1 MSRPAETVDAA
12 ITPAPVLAP
21 AAPQRRNHVGTIS
34 LVCAVL
40 GMVATRVALTVMD
53 EPWLRILA
61 AGFEAAT
68 VGGIADWFAVTALF
82 RHPLGLPIP
91 HTAIIVERR
100 AKIIESIVQVV
111 ENDWLSPGVIGARLA
126 KVAPSTLIVDWLST
140 PEHVARLSAPLRD
153 LLRGLA
159 RMLTAEE
166 TARFVESALER
177 QLREVPIDASAG
189 RWLAGAIESES
200 AGTTFEAFAS
210 SLANL
215 ASRPTTRADLHWWL
229 DRSAETLRA
238 GGKRFMPFVLRRKS
252 VQRKLVETACDYA
265 AAELRAAAQDKTHP
279 LRRASLDALGRWAAR
294 LAAGDP
300 AALEQAERVRRAL
313 LESLETKSLVRDT
326 LLRVRRELEAELV
339 HPASDLAVLI
349 DRTLHEGIVE
359 LLDAPERRE
368 AFDRWVREMADDLL
382 RRHHHQIGVTV
393 RENLEN
399 LDPGRLVEM
408 IESRVGNDLQF
419 IRLNGALVGGLVGVA
434 LATFHWLVG

>member
-1 MSRPAETVDAA
+1 M
-12 ITPAPVLAP
+12 
-21 AAPQRRNHVGTIS
+21 
-34 LVCAVL
+34 
-40 GMVATRVALTVMD
+40 
-53 EPWLRILA
+53 
-61 AGFEAAT
+61 
-68 VGGIADWFAVTALF
+68 TALF

-140 PEHVARLSAPLRD
+140 PGHVARLGAPLRD

-189 RWLAGAIESES
+189 RWLAAAIESDS
-200 AGTTFEAFAS
+200 AGTTFEAFA
-210 SLANL
+210 AR
-215 ASRPTTRADLHWWL
+215 SRTRVMTDHTRGPLVARPVGRD
-229 DRSAETLRA
+229 LRA
-238 GGKRFMPFVLRRKS
+238 AASASCRSSFVAT
-252 VQRKLVETACDYA
+252 VQRAVKEPCDPRRG
-265 AAELRAAAQDKTHP
+265 RAPAAQDKTHP
-279 LRRASLDALGRWAAR
+279 LRRASLDALGRWVAR

-300 AALEQAERVRRAL
+300 AAHEQAERVRRAL
-313 LESLETKSLVRDT
+313 LESLETKPLVRET
-326 LLRVRRELEAELV
+326 LLRVRRELETELV

-359 LLDAPERRE
+359 WLTGPERRDS
-368 AFDRWVREMADDLL
+368 FDRWVRDMADDLL
-382 RRHHHQIGVTV
+382 RRHHHQIGLTV
-393 RENLEN
+393 RENLEA

-419 IRLNGALVGGLVGVA
+419 IRLNGAIVGGLVGVM
-434 LATFHWLVG
+434 LATIHWLVG

>member
-1 MSRPAETVDAA
+1 
-12 ITPAPVLAP
+12 
-21 AAPQRRNHVGTIS
+21 
-34 LVCAVL
+34 
-40 GMVATRVALTVMD
+40 MVASRVALTVMD
-53 EPWLRILA
+53 DPWLRILA

-68 VGGIADWFAVTALF
+68 VGGLADWFAVTALF

-100 AKIIESIVQVV
+100 AKIVESIVQVV

-126 KVAPSTLIVDWLST
+126 KVAPSTLVVDWLST
-140 PEHVARLSAPLRD
+140 PGHVARLGAPLRD

-189 RWLAGAIESES
+189 RWLAAAIESDS
-200 AGTTFEAFAS
+200 AGTTFEAFAN

-265 AAELRAAAQDKTHP
+265 AAELRAAAQDKAHP

-300 AALEQAERVRRAL
+300 AAHEQAERVRRAL
-313 LESLETKSLVRDT
+313 LESLETKPLVRET
-326 LLRVRRELEAELV
+326 LLRIRRELESELV

-359 LLDAPERRE
+359 WLTAPERRDS
-368 AFDRWVREMADDLL
+368 FDRWVRDMADDLL
-382 RRHHHQIGVTV
+382 RRHHHQIGLTV
-393 RENLEN
+393 RENLEA

-419 IRLNGALVGGLVGVA
+419 IRLNGAIVGGLVGVM
-434 LATFHWLVG
+434 LATIHWLVG